1 MSMPPVKNSNSSN
14 KPPRKRKLE
23 SNPLPINHLRKG
35 QNNLP
40 REALIFCP
48 HKAARAFPR
57 MYGGKM
63 ASLASS
69 LKCPFLPPFCLGS
82 AFPGD
87 KLENKVLVIWYQ
99 IYRYSQGWTFQLVKN
114 WETPFEKLKTVSYKN
129 DLNSHRIIL
138 SFTFLLLCLK
148 IPQTS
153 SILTKQ
159 KTHKPCLKHE
169 QSAATWAVNG
179 HSVILTVF
187 QRRHTKVQHW
197 QRQSQRSVP
206 TELLNQPGCRQ
217 YGTSDHCVLQGQ

>member
-1 MSMPPVKNSNSSN
+1 
-14 KPPRKRKLE
+14 
-23 SNPLPINHLRKG
+23 
-35 QNNLP
+35 
-40 REALIFCP
+40 
-48 HKAARAFPR
+48 

-87 KLENKVLVIWYQ
+87 KLENKVVVIWYQ
-99 IYRYSQGWTFQLVKN
+99 IYRYFQGWMFQLVKN
-114 WETPFEKLKTVSYKN
+114 WETPFKKLKTGSYKN

-153 SILTKQ
+153 SIPTKQ

-179 HSVILTVF
+179 HSVILTECF
-187 QRRHTKVQHW
+187 REDT
-197 QRQSQRSVP
+197 QRSNTGNGSLKDQSP
-206 TELLNQPGCRQ
+206 QNCLTNQGADSMAQATTVFYKVSSSSSQNKHESKVTTLCKLRINSRI
-217 YGTSDHCVLQGQ
+217 YSMWARALEALRSMFRKKK